1 MGAHNLKHLSV
12 GLSTEGYSLV
22 LDISKDQNPDDKPHW
37 YLYKDG
43 KRIARINWNAY
54 WEEKPSSLDLSIA
67 QEAERT
73 TIKYSPLIR
82 EYYYY
87 NQSHSA

>member
-1 MGAHNLKHLSV
+1 MGARNLKHLSV
-12 GLSTEGYSLV
+12 NLSKEGYSLI
-22 LDISKDQNPDDKPHW
+22 LDVPKDQNQNDKPHW
-37 YLYKDG
+37 CLYKDNE
-43 KRIARINWNAY
+43 RVARINWNAY
-54 WEEKPSSLDLSIA
+54 WEEKPSSLELSIA

-73 TIKYSPLIR
+73 TIEYSPLIR